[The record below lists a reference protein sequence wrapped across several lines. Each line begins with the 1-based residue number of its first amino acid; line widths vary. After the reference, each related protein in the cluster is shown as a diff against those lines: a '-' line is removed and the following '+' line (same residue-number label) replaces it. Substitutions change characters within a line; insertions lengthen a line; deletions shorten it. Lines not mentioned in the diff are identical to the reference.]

1 MGAGHDGAANE
12 LRKRL
17 EHQGHE
23 VRIVDFLDCCPFG
36 IGWFIIISL
45 LSSDLAKLDNGLDIW
60 MRLLQLILILAIV
73 GTIAAI
79 YNAYVVAA
87 AEGQRWYWA
96 VWAILIALSA
106 AFLVWLCLDLGLLTA
121 SLNY

>member
-1 MGAGHDGAANE
+1 MRRRYKAEAPLSGRPLE
-12 LRKRL
+12 LYRL
-17 EHQGHE
+17 T
-23 VRIVDFLDCCPFG
+23 RITAWIFIALG

-60 MRLLQLILILAIV
+60 MRLLQLILIVAIV

-79 YNAYVVAA
+79 YNAYVAA
-87 AEGQRWYWA
+87 TAQGSRWYRT